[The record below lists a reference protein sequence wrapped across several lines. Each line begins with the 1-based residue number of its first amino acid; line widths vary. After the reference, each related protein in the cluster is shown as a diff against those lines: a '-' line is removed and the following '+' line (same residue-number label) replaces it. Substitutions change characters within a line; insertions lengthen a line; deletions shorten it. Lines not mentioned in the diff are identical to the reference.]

1 MALKLKGDQT
11 DPGPIEGGSENK
23 EISYKVWASDNVVYG
38 PVSLDILLDWVAD
51 GRVQPETWI
60 FCQDG
65 NDWQPAKSLGCLQE
79 ELSQFHQSRNLL
91 PTPTK
96 VGEATDHISV
106 NYLRKFEKLANL
118 DQSEIEQFISYCSVM
133 KVEEG
138 GIITKKDSPGDGF
151 FMVLSGETKVQSDA
165 SGEETT
171 LAGIKEGSF
180 IGEVAMFSKTQRSA
194 DVYALKD
201 CILLFISVEDF
212 QEIMENKTKL
222 AMKLL
227 FALGSTMADRM
238 VAFNRKFRTETSSEF
253 NWV

>member
-1 MALKLKGDQT
+1 MTLKLKGDQP
-11 DPGPIEGGSENK
+11 DPEPGDGESENK
-23 EISYKVWASDNVVYG
+23 DVSYKVWASDNAVYG

-60 FCQDG
+60 FCEDG

-96 VGEATDHISV
+96 VGEATNHISV
-106 NYLRKFEKLANL
+106 NYLRKFEKLASL
-118 DQSEIEQFISYCSVM
+118 DQLEIEQFINYCSVM
-133 KVEEG
+133 KVGEG
-138 GIITKKDSPGDGF
+138 GIITKKDSPGDGL
-151 FMVLSGETKVQSDA
+151 FMILSGETKVQSDA
-165 SGEETT
+165 SGEEIT
-171 LAGIKEGSF
+171 LAGIREGSF
-180 IGEVAMFSKTQRSA
+180 VGEVAMFSKTQRSA

-201 CILLFISVEDF
+201 CILLFISVENF
-212 QEIMENKTKL
+212 QKMMENKPRL

-238 VAFNRKFRTETSSEF
+238 VASNQKFRTETSSEF
-253 NWV
+253 IWV